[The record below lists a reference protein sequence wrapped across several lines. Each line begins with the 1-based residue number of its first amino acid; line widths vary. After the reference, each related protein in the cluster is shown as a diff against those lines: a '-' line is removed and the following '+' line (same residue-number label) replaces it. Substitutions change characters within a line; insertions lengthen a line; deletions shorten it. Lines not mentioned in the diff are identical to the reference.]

1 MTVEQALLAAVVV
14 SVAYLVVV
22 YTAYI
27 VLVVVGAFEN
37 RLRRDESAAEDYDTI
52 AASRFTIPVSVIAP
66 AYDEET
72 AILDSVQSLLA
83 FDYPEF
89 EVIVVNDGSSDRTLE
104 VLQEEYA
111 LEPYELFTRSLFPS
125 AEVHGVYRSAVEPRL
140 LVVDK
145 ENGGKADGLNAG
157 LNVARSRYVCCVD
170 ADTIFEP
177 DALLKAMRLVVEDPA
192 RVIGVASFLTV
203 SENALETMSEPVG
216 SRRIGWKPLIAFQ
229 QLDFM
234 RAFFNNRLAW
244 SRLDFMLCA
253 PGAFQVWRKDVLEEV
268 GGYESRFSCE
278 DIELTYR
285 VHERMRREQ
294 RDYKIICLPD
304 NVATTEGP
312 DTVRKLV
319 SQRERWQRVIIE
331 TVVHYRR
338 LLFNPRYG
346 AVGLVGAPFYL
357 LSEVLAPFFEV
368 LALVTIP
375 VAAFLGVLDWSVFL
389 LVVGTLG
396 LPQRGADGSRDPGE
410 RRAVPHLPAARPR
423 VAEPA
428 RPARPRRVPTGDGLG
443 APQGNLAVPA
453 RRQGV
458 AQVRAE
464 PAGSGVA
471 VTGER
476 RGRRPRANRA
486 SPCAS
491 PSRRCRRRR

>member
-1 MTVEQALLAAVVV
+1 MSPERILLAAVVV
-14 SVAYLVVV
+14 SLSYLVVV

-37 RLRRDESAAEDYDTI
+37 RLRRHESAAEDYETI

-66 AYDEET
+66 AFNEEA
-72 AILDSVQSLLA
+72 AIVESVRSLLA
-83 FDYPEF
+83 LDYPEF
-89 EVIVVNDGSSDRTLE
+89 EVIVVNDGSTDRTIE
-104 VLQEEYA
+104 VLRDVYA
-111 LEPYELFTRSLFPS
+111 LEPFELFTRSLFPS
-125 AEVHGVYRSAVEPRL
+125 AEVHGVLRSGVEPRL

-157 LNVARSRYVCCVD
+157 LNVARCRYVCCVD

-177 DALLKAMRLVVEDPA
+177 DALLRAMRLVVEDPA

-203 SENALETMSEPVG
+203 SENALQTMSEPVG
-216 SRRIGWKPLIAFQ
+216 RRSIGWRPLIAFQ

-253 PGAFQVWRKDVLEEV
+253 PGAFQIWRKDVLEEV
-268 GGYESRFSCE
+268 GGYEPRFSCE

-285 VHERMRREQ
+285 VHEHMRREK

-304 NVATTEGP
+304 NIATTEGP

-357 LSEVLAPFFEV
+357 LSEVLAPLFEV
-368 LALVTIP
+368 IALVTVP
-375 VAAFLGVLDWSVFL
+375 AAALLGALDWHVFA

-396 LPQRGADGSRDPGE
+396 FLNASLTAAAILASDVQSRTYRLRDLAWLTVLAPLDLVAYRPVMAWARLKGTWRFLRGDKGWHKFERNQ
-410 RRAVPHLPAARPR
+410 RRA
-423 VAEPA
+423 
-428 RPARPRRVPTGDGLG
+428 
-443 APQGNLAVPA
+443 
-453 RRQGV
+453 
-458 AQVRAE
+458 
-464 PAGSGVA
+464 
-471 VTGER
+471 
-476 RGRRPRANRA
+476 
-486 SPCAS
+486 
-491 PSRRCRRRR
+491 

>member
-1 MTVEQALLAAVVV
+1 MSAGHLLLAAVIV

-22 YTAYI
+22 YAAYI

-37 RLRRDESAAEDYDTI
+37 RLRRHESAAEDYDTI

-66 AYDEET
+66 AFNEET
-72 AILDSVQSLLA
+72 AILDSVRSLLA

-89 EVIVVNDGSSDRTLE
+89 EVIIVNDGSTDGTIEALRGA
-104 VLQEEYA
+104 YA

-125 AEVHGVYRSAVEPRL
+125 EEVRGVFRSAVEPRL

-157 LNVARSRYVCCVD
+157 LNVARCRYVCCVD

-203 SENALETMSEPVG
+203 SQNALQTMSEPIG

-229 QLDFM
+229 QLDFL

-268 GGYESRFSCE
+268 GGYEPGFSCE

-285 VHERMRREQ
+285 VHERMRREK

-304 NVATTEGP
+304 NIATTEGP

-346 AVGLVGAPFYL
+346 AVGVVGAPFYL
-357 LSEVLAPFFEV
+357 LSEVLAPLFEV
-368 LALVTIP
+368 IALATIP
-375 VAAFLGVLDWSVFL
+375 AAALLGVLDWAAFA

-396 LPQRGADGSRDPGE
+396 FLNASLTAAAILASDVQSRTYRLRDLAWLTLLAPLDLLAYRPVMAWARLKGTWRFLRGDKGWHKFERNQRTA
-410 RRAVPHLPAARPR
+410 
-423 VAEPA
+423 
-428 RPARPRRVPTGDGLG
+428 
-443 APQGNLAVPA
+443 
-453 RRQGV
+453 
-458 AQVRAE
+458 
-464 PAGSGVA
+464 
-471 VTGER
+471 
-476 RGRRPRANRA
+476 
-486 SPCAS
+486 
-491 PSRRCRRRR
+491 

>member
-1 MTVEQALLAAVVV
+1 MSAGHLLLAAVIV

-22 YTAYI
+22 YAAYV
-27 VLVVVGAFEN
+27 VLIVVGAFEN
-37 RLRRDESAAEDYDTI
+37 RLRRHESAAEDYDTI

-66 AYDEET
+66 AFNEET
-72 AILDSVQSLLA
+72 AILDSVRSLLA

-89 EVIVVNDGSSDRTLE
+89 EVIIVNDGSTDGTLE
-104 VLQEEYA
+104 ALRDAYA

-125 AEVHGVYRSAVEPRL
+125 EEVLGVFRSAVEPRL

-157 LNVARSRYVCCVD
+157 LNVARCRYVCCVD

-203 SENALETMSEPVG
+203 SENALQTMSEPVG

-229 QLDFM
+229 QLDFL

-268 GGYESRFSCE
+268 GGYEPGFSCE

-285 VHERMRREQ
+285 VHERMRREK

-304 NVATTEGP
+304 NIATTEGP

-319 SQRERWQRVIIE
+319 AQRERWQRVIIE

-346 AVGLVGAPFYL
+346 AVGVVGAPFYL
-357 LSEVLAPFFEV
+357 LSEVLAPLFEV
-368 LALVTIP
+368 IALVTIP
-375 VAAFLGVLDWSVFL
+375 AAALLGVLDWAAFA
-389 LVVGTLG
+389 LVMGTLG
-396 LPQRGADGSRDPGE
+396 FLNASLTAAAILASDVQSRTYRLRDLAWLTLLAPLDLLAYRPVMAWARLKGTWRFLRGDKGWHKFERNQRT
-410 RRAVPHLPAARPR
+410 V
-423 VAEPA
+423 
-428 RPARPRRVPTGDGLG
+428 
-443 APQGNLAVPA
+443 
-453 RRQGV
+453 
-458 AQVRAE
+458 
-464 PAGSGVA
+464 
-471 VTGER
+471 
-476 RGRRPRANRA
+476 
-486 SPCAS
+486 
-491 PSRRCRRRR
+491 

>member
-1 MTVEQALLAAVVV
+1 MTAERILLGLALF
-14 SVAYLVVV
+14 SVAYLAVVNA
-22 YTAYI
+22 AYV
-27 VLVVVGAFEN
+27 VLVVVGWWEN
-37 RLRRDESAAEDYDTI
+37 RLRRSESAAEDYATI

-66 AYDEET
+66 AFDEEA
-72 AILDSVQSLLA
+72 AIVDSVRSLLA
-83 FDYPEF
+83 LDFPKF
-89 EVIVVNDGSSDRTLE
+89 EVIVVNDGSRDGTLE
-104 VLQEEYA
+104 RLREAYA
-111 LEPYELFTRSLFPS
+111 LEPYELFGRRLFPC
-125 AEVHGVYRSAVEPRL
+125 AEIHGVFRSAVEPRL

-145 ENGGKADGLNAG
+145 ANGGKADALNAG

-170 ADTIFEP
+170 ADTIFER
-177 DALLKAMRLVVEDPA
+177 DALLKAMRLVVADPA

-203 SENALETMSEPVG
+203 SQDALRTMSEPLG
-216 SRRIGWKPLIAFQ
+216 SRRIGWSPLMAFQ

-268 GGYESRFSCE
+268 GGYEPGFSCE

-285 VHERMRREQ
+285 VHEKMRRER

-304 NVATTEGP
+304 NIATTEGP

-357 LSEVLAPFFEV
+357 LSEVLAPLFEV
-368 LALVTIP
+368 IALVTIP
-375 VAAFLGVLDWSVFL
+375 VAAALGVMDWKVFA

-396 LPQRGADGSRDPGE
+396 FLNASLTSAAILSSDVQSRTYRLRDLAWLTALAPLDLVAYRPLMAWARLKGTWRFLRGDKAWHKFERNARGATP
-410 RRAVPHLPAARPR
+410 
-423 VAEPA
+423 
-428 RPARPRRVPTGDGLG
+428 
-443 APQGNLAVPA
+443 
-453 RRQGV
+453 
-458 AQVRAE
+458 
-464 PAGSGVA
+464 
-471 VTGER
+471 
-476 RGRRPRANRA
+476 
-486 SPCAS
+486 
-491 PSRRCRRRR
+491 

>member
-1 MTVEQALLAAVVV
+1 MSAEHVLLAAVLV
-14 SVAYLVVV
+14 SMAYLSVV
-22 YTAYI
+22 YAAYV
-27 VLVVVGAFEN
+27 VLVLVGALES
-37 RLRRDESAAEDYDTI
+37 RLRRHESAAEDYDTI

-66 AYDEET
+66 AFDEEA
-72 AILDSVQSLLA
+72 AILDSVRSLLA
-83 FDYPEF
+83 LDYPEH
-89 EVIVVNDGSSDRTLE
+89 EVIVVNDGSRDGTLD
-104 VLQEEYA
+104 VLAEAYA
-111 LEPYELFTRSLFPS
+111 LEPYEVFTRSLFPS
-125 AEVHGVYRSAVEPRL
+125 AEIHGVFRSSLEPRL

-145 ENGGKADGLNAG
+145 ANGGKADALNAG
-157 LNVARSRYVCCVD
+157 LNVARCRYVCCVD
-170 ADTIFEP
+170 ADTIFEA

-203 SENALETMSEPVG
+203 SEDAVRTMSEPVG
-216 SRRIGWKPLIAFQ
+216 SRRIGRRPLMAFQ

-268 GGYESRFSCE
+268 GGYESGFSCE

-285 VHERMRREQ
+285 VHERMRRER
-294 RDYKIICLPD
+294 RDYKIICLGD

-319 SQRERWQRVIIE
+319 SQRERWQRVIVE

-357 LSEVLAPFFEV
+357 LSEVLAPLFEV

-375 VAAFLGVLDWSVFL
+375 VAAFLGVLDWAVFA

-396 LPQRGADGSRDPGE
+396 FLNASLTVAAILASDVQSRTYRLRDLAWLTVLAPLDLVLYRPVMAWARLKGTWRYLRGDKAWHKFE
-410 RRAVPHLPAARPR
+410 RNER
-423 VAEPA
+423 VA
-428 RPARPRRVPTGDGLG
+428 
-443 APQGNLAVPA
+443 
-453 RRQGV
+453 
-458 AQVRAE
+458 
-464 PAGSGVA
+464 S
-471 VTGER
+471 
-476 RGRRPRANRA
+476 
-486 SPCAS
+486 
-491 PSRRCRRRR
+491 

>member
-1 MTVEQALLAAVVV
+1 MTIEQALLAAVVV

-125 AEVHGVYRSAVEPRL
+125 AEVHGVYRSVVEPRL

-396 LPQRGADGSRDPGE
+396 FLNAALTAAAILASDVQTRTYRLRDLVWLSLLAPLDLIVYRPVMAWARLKGSWRYLRGDKGWHKFERNQRGA
-410 RRAVPHLPAARPR
+410 
-423 VAEPA
+423 
-428 RPARPRRVPTGDGLG
+428 
-443 APQGNLAVPA
+443 
-453 RRQGV
+453 
-458 AQVRAE
+458 
-464 PAGSGVA
+464 
-471 VTGER
+471 
-476 RGRRPRANRA
+476 A
-486 SPCAS
+486 S
-491 PSRRCRRRR
+491 

>member
-1 MTVEQALLAAVVV
+1 VSPERILLTAVVV
-14 SVAYLVVV
+14 SVSYLVVV

-37 RLRRDESAAEDYDTI
+37 RLRRHESAAEDYETI

-66 AYDEET
+66 AFNEEA
-72 AILDSVQSLLA
+72 AIVESVRSLLA
-83 FDYPEF
+83 LDYPEF
-89 EVIVVNDGSSDRTLE
+89 EVIVVNDGSTDRTIA
-104 VLQEEYA
+104 VLRDAFA
-111 LEPYELFTRSLFPS
+111 LEPFELFARSLFPS
-125 AEVHGVYRSAVEPRL
+125 AEVHGVLRSGVEPRL

-177 DALLKAMRLVVEDPA
+177 DALLRAMRLVVEDPA

-203 SENALETMSEPVG
+203 SENALQTMSEPVG
-216 SRRIGWKPLIAFQ
+216 SRSIGWRPLIAFQ

-253 PGAFQVWRKDVLEEV
+253 PGAFQIWRKDVLEEV
-268 GGYESRFSCE
+268 GGYEPRFSCE

-285 VHERMRREQ
+285 VHEHMRRQ
-294 RDYKIICLPD
+294 KRDYKIICLPD
-304 NVATTEGP
+304 NIATTEGP

-357 LSEVLAPFFEV
+357 LSEVLAPLFEV
-368 LALVTIP
+368 LALVTVP
-375 VAAFLGVLDWSVFL
+375 AAVLLGVLDWRVFA

-396 LPQRGADGSRDPGE
+396 FLNASLTAAAILASDVQSRTYRLRDLAWLTVLAPLDLVAYRPVMAWARLKGTWRFLRGDKGWHKFE
-410 RRAVPHLPAARPR
+410 RNQ
-423 VAEPA
+423 
-428 RPARPRRVPTGDGLG
+428 RPA
-443 APQGNLAVPA
+443 
-453 RRQGV
+453 
-458 AQVRAE
+458 
-464 PAGSGVA
+464 
-471 VTGER
+471 
-476 RGRRPRANRA
+476 
-486 SPCAS
+486 
-491 PSRRCRRRR
+491 